1 MPEIIEQQIT
11 QQTASYFDLY
21 VPDGNQPKPLLIALH
36 GYGGDKTSMMR
47 LMRNIN
53 EKDYVIAC
61 LQGPHQHMILPPSE
75 DKPGIGFGWL
85 TNFKPE
91 ESVALHH
98 RNVSQIIANLIH
110 QGIADSRNIFL
121 LGFSQAVGVN
131 FRFAFTH
138 SHLLRGIVAICGGI
152 PGDWKVEGKYS
163 GENLDVLYIGTE
175 RDEFYTP
182 DRIKKFSEA
191 LQLRAQSVE
200 LQMFDDVHK
209 VPRASYQPIDK
220 WLKSQLIQSN
230 NLQNF

>member
-1 MPEIIEQQIT
+1 MTKIIKQQIT
-11 QQTASYFDLY
+11 HQTASYFDLY
-21 VPDGNQPKPLLIALH
+21 IPDGNQPKPLIIALH

-47 LMRNIN
+47 MMRNIN

-61 LQGPHQHMILPPSE
+61 LQGPHQHMILPPPS

-98 RNVSQIIANLIH
+98 QNVSQIIQDLTS
-110 QGIADSRNIFL
+110 QEVADPQKIFL

-138 SHLLRGIVAICGGI
+138 ANLLCGVIAICGGI
-152 PGDWKVEGKYS
+152 PGDWKTEGKYS

-175 RDEFYTP
+175 RDEFYKP
-182 DRIKKFSEA
+182 EMIKKFSES
-191 LQLRAQSVE
+191 LQSRARSVE

-209 VPRASYQPIDK
+209 VPKDSYAIIDDWIK
-220 WLKSQLIQSN
+220 RQL
-230 NLQNF
+230 